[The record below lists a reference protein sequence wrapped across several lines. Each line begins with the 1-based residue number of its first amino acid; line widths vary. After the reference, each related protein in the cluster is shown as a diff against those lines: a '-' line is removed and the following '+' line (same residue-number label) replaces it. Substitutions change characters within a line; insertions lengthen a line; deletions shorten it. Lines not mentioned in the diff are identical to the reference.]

1 MLYNVNY
8 HDRAGCWILDL
19 INYAIILITG
29 LAAGFI
35 NVNAGGG
42 SFLTIPMLIFLGLP
56 PVIANGTNRIAL
68 TVASMVSVHNFRKNG
83 FFEWR
88 ISLFFG
94 IPMTI
99 GAVIGSFISINLP
112 DGLYTT
118 VLAIMIIVVIAI
130 IIVNPRRFI
139 KEHDVKMSKKKRIA
153 GIVIFFFLGIY
164 AGVIQAGVGFLIITS
179 LVFLTGYSLVKI
191 NSLKVFIAMIYM
203 VATLAVFI
211 FSGNVNWLYALV
223 LTIGNSTGAFLG
235 TRFAVKHGDKWI
247 KVIMI
252 VAALI
257 MALRLLN
264 VL

>member
-1 MLYNVNY
+1 MDIIKV
-8 HDRAGCWILDL
+8 I
-19 INYAIILITG
+19 IILVTG
-29 LAAGFI
+29 AAAGFI

-42 SFLTIPMLIFLGLP
+42 SFLTIPMLIFMGLP
-56 PVIANGTNRIAL
+56 PAVANGTNRIAL
-68 TVASMVSVHNFRKNG
+68 TVASMVSVHNFKKSG
-83 FFEWR
+83 FFEWKTA
-88 ISLFFG
+88 LFFG
-94 IPMTI
+94 IPMTLGAI
-99 GAVIGSFISINLP
+99 GGSFISINLP
-112 DGLYTT
+112 DRIYTT
-118 VLAIMIIVVIAI
+118 VLAVMIIVVIAI
-130 IIVNPRRFI
+130 IIVNPQRFI
-139 KEHDVKMSKKKRIA
+139 KEHPSEMSSKKRIA
-153 GIVIFFFLGIY
+153 GIAIFFILGLY

-223 LTIGNSTGAFLG
+223 LTIGNSTGALLG

-247 KVIMI
+247 KAVMI